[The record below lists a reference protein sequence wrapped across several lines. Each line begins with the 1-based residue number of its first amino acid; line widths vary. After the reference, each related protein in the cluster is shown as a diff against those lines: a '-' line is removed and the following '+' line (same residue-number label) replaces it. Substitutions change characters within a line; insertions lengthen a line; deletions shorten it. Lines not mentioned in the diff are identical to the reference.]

1 MATLN
6 FFNPFKANVE
16 NAQLNLGSDQLAIA
30 LTDSAPV
37 NTNAVIGD
45 ITQISYTNFTGSPSY
60 LALTTTSSTQTS
72 GTYNLKLSNPTYTA
86 TGTIPAFRYVVVYD
100 QTTSKLICWYDTGSE
115 QSVSGGGNFAITF
128 DGTNGLY
135 SKT

>member
-16 NAQLNLGSDQLAIA
+16 NAQLNLGSDQLAVA
-30 LTDSAPV
+30 LTDSSPV
-37 NTNAVIGD
+37 NTNAVISD
-45 ITQISYTNFTGSPSY
+45 ITQIAYTNFTGSPSY

-72 GTYNLKLSNPTYTA
+72 GTYNLKLANPTYTA
-86 TGTIPAFRYVVVYD
+86 TGTIPQFRYVVIYD
-100 QTTSKLICWYDTGSE
+100 QTTSKLICWYDVGSE
-115 QSVSGGGNFAITF
+115 QNILTGGTFSITF
-128 DGTNGLY
+128 DSTNGLY